1 MQFQLAALHLGAFV
15 YYGSSQLLLKLK
27 IDDPLDA
34 SPVHFFCGMWGVL
47 ASGLFANKVGR
58 CRLTPGC
65 VRTE

>member
-1 MQFQLAALHLGAFV
+1 V

-47 ASGLFANKVGR
+47 AAGLFANKVGSR
-58 CRLTPGC
+58 G
-65 VRTE
+65 